1 MLIQERI
8 GVLGSFEL
16 RGRIVDVLDLEWY
29 ETGKR
34 IMRKRTLSGREVSM
48 RFMSERPALTEGD
61 VLYADIDLVVVVSI
75 VPCEVMV
82 IRMGDLHTV
91 ASVCY
96 EIGNRHLPLYYEGE
110 ELLAP
115 FEEPLY
121 RWLVTGGYE
130 VSRDVRKLL
139 HPLRSSVAG
148 HVHADGGLLS
158 RILKFR
164 E

>member
-1 MLIQERI
+1 MLVKERI
-8 GVLGSFEL
+8 GNLGFFEL
-16 RGRIVDVLDLEWY
+16 RGRVVDVLELEWY

-34 IMRKRTLSGREVSM
+34 IMRKRTRTGKEIAM
-48 RFMSERPALTEGD
+48 RFLKENLELTEGD

-82 IRMGDLHTV
+82 IRMGDLHAV
-91 ASVCY
+91 ASLCY

-115 FEEPLY
+115 YEEPLY
-121 RWLVTGGYE
+121 RWLLAGGYE

-139 HPLRSSVAG
+139 CPLRSTVAG
-148 HVHADGGLLS
+148 HVHAEGGLLS
-158 RILKFR
+158 RILKIR

>member
-1 MLIQERI
+1 MLIKERI
-8 GVLGSFEL
+8 GVLESFEL
-16 RGRIVDVLDLEWY
+16 RGRAVDVLDLEWY

-34 IMRKRTLSGREVSM
+34 IMRKRTRSGREVAM
-48 RFMSERPALTEGD
+48 RFMSERPELTEGD

-82 IRMGDLHTV
+82 IRMGDLHAV
-91 ASVCY
+91 AAVCY

-115 FEEPLY
+115 YEEPLY
-121 RWLVTGGYE
+121 RWLVAGGYE
-130 VSRDVRKLL
+130 VSRGVRKLL
-139 HPLRSSVAG
+139 RPLRSTVSG
-148 HVHADGGLLS
+148 HVHAEGGLLS
-158 RILKFR
+158 RILKIR